1 MDNNKGFTTL
11 EMILVIFL
19 LGMVI
24 KYILPSLNTNIK
36 LNKDNIIRNNQ
47 NYIYSNIIETMK
59 VSKKNNKNI
68 DLYDIDFMYLFRKF
82 KTCDYYT
89 ETLEIYIENY
99 KYILKIEKENM
110 LDNFWKIKLEVK
122 DNMEV
127 INNEESVEFLLRK

>member
-59 VSKKNNKNI
+59 VSKKNNKNL

-89 ETLEIYIENY
+89 ETLEIYIDNY

>member
-89 ETLEIYIENY
+89 ETLEIYIDNY